1 MKEHLVLRGGV
12 VPRSVRA
19 VVLVCLRCLQYL
31 QTSCWFL
38 SGQPSRHNS
47 RVTVTETL
55 ARHSDFAGGQEPCDR
70 DCSAWPT
77 GGAWSWLFEVTTLGT
92 WISCV
97 CVPRGLCSYSP
108 ESRGG
113 SRTYADA
120 ACSLQT
126 LGG

>member
-1 MKEHLVLRGGV
+1 M
-12 VPRSVRA
+12 
-19 VVLVCLRCLQYL
+19 CLRCLQYL

-97 CVPRGLCSYSP
+97 CVREAS
-108 ESRGG
+108 
-113 SRTYADA
+113 A
-120 ACSLQT
+120 ATRQKAEEAAERMLMQHARFKPLEDSAVAAEMY
-126 LGG
+126 G